1 MHPPRHALGALLLEQ
16 GHVLEAM
23 QHYQDDLG
31 IGNKLP
37 RSHQHRDNIWAL
49 HGYVECLKRLN
60 RIDRVESFE
69 EKLDQAKL
77 LTDFSIDSSCCC
89 RKNTFTDS

>member
-1 MHPPRHALGALLLEQ
+1 LLLEQ
-16 GHVLEAM
+16 GHVEEAT

-31 IGNKLP
+31 IDDTLP

-60 RIDRVESFE
+60 RIDRVESFQ
-69 EKLDQAKL
+69 EKLDQAIL
-77 LTDFSIDSSCCC
+77 LADISIDSSCCC
-89 RKNTFTDS
+89 RKNTFSDS